1 MNYLT
6 SLRIGPRLAGA
17 FALLIAIALAL
28 GLFIVGQMASLS
40 DSLTDVGA
48 DRLPKVKLLDE
59 MTELTNTQ
67 ARQLRNML
75 ILDDKAEIARS
86 LEDVRSTRDR
96 MTRAMETLDPL
107 LTIPEARRMLDE
119 SKALRAGYGTA
130 VDRFLTLY
138 AEGKMAEAKAVLVK
152 DVRERQVEYFAK
164 VEAMK
169 EFQIKMIGKAIEDG
183 QHQYVNARNLT
194 LGLLAGMVVLAVLLG
209 LAITRSITRPLN
221 EAVRLA
227 DAVAAGDLTVQVHA
241 QGRDEV
247 AALMSALQ
255 RMVAQLSQI
264 VGHVRSGTDEIG
276 TASTQ
281 IATGN
286 QDLSSRTEEQAS
298 NLQQTAASM
307 EQLTAS
313 VQSNANASKQA
324 NQLAASASEVAVR
337 GGQVVGQVVET
348 MGQIEASSKRIAE
361 IITVIDG
368 IAFQTNILALN
379 AAVEAARAGD
389 QGRGFAVVAG
399 EVRSLAQ
406 RSAQAA
412 REIKSL
418 IVDSVER
425 VNAGS
430 TQVREAGETMDAIV
444 AQVKRVTDLIGEINS
459 STLEQSS
466 GITQVNDA
474 VTQLDQVTQQNA
486 ALVEESAAAADSL
499 RQQAQQLAQAVAV
512 FRIATDAA
520 HGVAAEVMQ
529 RREPGAIKASSRPA
543 APKSAAPAKPSAP
556 AKPATRPAA
565 KPAAEPAMAGDWKEF

>member
-1 MNYLT
+1 MNFLS

-17 FALLIAIALAL
+17 FAVLIAIALAL

-40 DSLTDVGA
+40 DSLTQVGSN
-48 DRLPKVKLLDE
+48 RLPKVKLLDE
-59 MTELTNTQ
+59 MTELTNLQ

-75 ILDDKAEIARS
+75 LLDDKAELARS
-86 LEDVRSTRDR
+86 LDEVRSTRER
-96 MTRAMETLDPL
+96 MTRAMETLDPTL
-107 LTIPEARRMLDE
+107 RIPEARRLLEE
-119 SKALRAGYGTA
+119 SKTLRAGYGAA
-130 VDRFLTLY
+130 VDRFLQQH
-138 AEGKMAEAKAVLVK
+138 AEGKLAEARVTLLKE
-152 DVRERQVEYFAK
+152 VRDRQVEYFAK
-164 VEAMK
+164 VQEMK
-169 EFQIKMIGKAIEDG
+169 DFQIKMIDQAINEG

-194 LGLLAGMVVLAVLLG
+194 LGLLAGMVALAVMLG
-209 LAITRSITRPLN
+209 LAITRSIVRPLN
-221 EAVRLA
+221 EAVRVA
-227 DAVAAGDLTVQVHA
+227 DAVAAGDLTTRVDA

-247 AALMSALQ
+247 ALLMQALQ

-264 VGHVRSGTDEIG
+264 VGHVRSGTDQIG

-337 GGQVVGQVVET
+337 GGQVVGQVVDT

-418 IVDSVER
+418 INDSVER

-444 AQVKRVTDLIGEINS
+444 AQVKRVTDLIG
-459 STLEQSS
+459 
-466 GITQVNDA
+466 
-474 VTQLDQVTQQNA
+474 
-486 ALVEESAAAADSL
+486 
-499 RQQAQQLAQAVAV
+499 
-512 FRIATDAA
+512 
-520 HGVAAEVMQ
+520 
-529 RREPGAIKASSRPA
+529 
-543 APKSAAPAKPSAP
+543 
-556 AKPATRPAA
+556 
-565 KPAAEPAMAGDWKEF
+565 